1 MPQGKVMRA
10 IMFHAQVVLGQPC
23 EFAAP
28 RWPATQD
35 RIIQA
40 DGDNLSISFR
50 NSRFELLF
58 PQKIENSPKKGLA
71 IIKYCDWGEDQ

>member
-1 MPQGKVMRA
+1 MRA

-23 EFAAP
+23 DFAAP
-28 RWPATQD
+28 KWPATQE

-58 PQKIENSPKKGLA
+58 PQGIENSPKNWLS